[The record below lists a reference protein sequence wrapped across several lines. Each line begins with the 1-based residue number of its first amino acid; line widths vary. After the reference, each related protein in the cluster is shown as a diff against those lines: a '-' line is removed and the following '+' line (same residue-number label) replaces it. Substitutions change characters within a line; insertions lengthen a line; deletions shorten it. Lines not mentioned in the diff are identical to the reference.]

1 MIYDWENA
9 RALLGLGLI
18 ILTCWVLSEDKR
30 RFPWLLAIG
39 ALALQAA
46 IVALL
51 FATPW
56 AGALLAGTNAAM
68 QGLTASTQAGTRF
81 VFGYLG
87 GGAQPF
93 VVEQPQGLFVF
104 AFQVL
109 PIILVVSTLSA
120 LLWHIGVLGALI
132 RVFGLVFQRT
142 LGLGGASALAVS
154 ANIFLGMVEA
164 PLVIRGY
171 LERLTRSELFL
182 LMTVGLSTVAGSTM
196 AAYAAMLGPS
206 LPGAAGHVLAAS
218 IMTAPAGVLLA
229 RVMIPEGPGE
239 GGRMATY
246 DSQLRYDGVMDAML
260 KGVSDG
266 LAIAL
271 NVGATLL
278 VLVALVA
285 LADALLASAPDLLG
299 APLSVGRI
307 LGWLFWPVAW
317 VMGVAGPDLA
327 QAARLLGTKMALTEF
342 AAYLDLAA
350 LPIEA
355 IAPRTRVILTYGLC
369 GFANLGSVG
378 IMAAGLVTLLPQRRA
393 EVLELCWK
401 SLFPGFLA
409 SCMTGTVVAAL
420 PSAVY
425 TIG

>member
-1 MIYDWENA
+1 M
-9 RALLGLGLI
+9 GLI
-18 ILTCWVLSEDKR
+18 ILACWGLSEDKK
-30 RFPWLLAIG
+30 RFPFLLTLGAI
-39 ALALQAA
+39 ALQAG
-46 IVALL
+46 IVALF
-51 FATPW
+51 FASPW
-56 AGALLAGTNAAM
+56 AAIGLQAANGGM
-68 QGLTASTQAGTRF
+68 ESLTQAAQAGTRF

-87 GGAQPF
+87 GGEQPF
-93 VVEQPQGLFVF
+93 PVARPQGLFVF

-109 PIILVVSTLSA
+109 PIVLVVSALSA
-120 LLWHIGVLGALI
+120 LLWHLGILGALI
-132 RVFGLVFQRT
+132 RAFGVIFQRT

-154 ANIFLGMVEA
+154 ANIFLGMVET

-171 LERLTRSELFL
+171 LDRLTRSELFL

-229 RVMIPEGPGE
+229 RVMIPEAPGE
-239 GGRMATY
+239 GGVAATY
-246 DSQLRYDGVMDAML
+246 DSQLRYEGVMDALL

-266 LAIAL
+266 LTIAL
-271 NVGATLL
+271 NVGAMLL

-285 LADALLASAPDLLG
+285 LADSLLGAMPNVLG
-299 APLSVGRI
+299 APLSIGRV
-307 LGWLFWPVAW
+307 LGWLFWPLAW
-317 VMGVAGPDLA
+317 AMGITPADLGT
-327 QAARLLGTKMALTEF
+327 AARLLGTKMALTEF

-350 LPIEA
+350 IPVQD

-401 SLFPGFLA
+401 SLLPGFLA
-409 SCMTGTVVAAL
+409 SCLTGSVVAAL
-420 PSAVY
+420 PSAIY
-425 TIG
+425 AMG

>member
-9 RALLGLGLI
+9 RAILGLALI
-18 ILTCWVLSEDKR
+18 ILACWGLSEDKR
-30 RFPWLLAIG
+30 RFPWLLTLG
-39 ALALQAA
+39 ALALQAG
-46 IVALL
+46 IVALF

-56 AGALLAGTNAAM
+56 AAIATQAANGAM
-68 QGLTASTQAGTRF
+68 EGLTHSTQAGTRF
-81 VFGYLG
+81 VFGYLA

-93 VVEQPQGLFVF
+93 AVEQPQGLFVF

-120 LLWHIGVLGALI
+120 LLWHVGILGALI
-132 RVFGLVFQRT
+132 RVFGVVFQRT

-171 LERLTRSELFL
+171 LDRLTRSELFL

-196 AAYAAMLGPS
+196 AAYAALLGPT

-229 RVMIPEGPGE
+229 RVMIPEAKGM
-239 GGRMATY
+239 GGAGATY
-246 DSQLRYDGVMDAML
+246 DSQLRYDGVMDALL

-285 LADALLASAPDLLG
+285 LADAGLGAAPDVLG
-299 APLSVGRI
+299 APLSVGRL

-317 VMGVAGPDLA
+317 AMGITQADLSI
-327 QAARLLGTKMALTEF
+327 AARLLGTKMALTEF

-350 LPIEA
+350 IPVQE

-378 IMAAGLVTLLPQRRA
+378 IMAAGLVTLLPHRRA

-401 SLFPGFLA
+401 SLLPGFLA
-409 SCMTGTVVAAL
+409 SCLTGAVVAAL
-420 PSAVY
+420 PRAVY
-425 TIG
+425 GLG

>member
-1 MIYDWENA
+1 MNYDLDNA

-18 ILTCWVLSEDKR
+18 ILVCWGCSEDKR
-30 RFPWLLAIG
+30 RFPWLLALG
-39 ALALQAA
+39 ALALQAG
-46 IVALL
+46 IVALF

-56 AGALLAGTNAAM
+56 AAVGLQSVTAAM
-68 QGLTASTQAGTRF
+68 DGLTQATQAGTRF

-93 VVEQPQGLFVF
+93 TVEQPQGLFVF

-120 LLWHIGVLGALI
+120 VLWHVGVLSAVI
-132 RVFGLVFQRT
+132 RAFGVIFQRT

-171 LERLTRSELFL
+171 LDRLTRSELFL

-196 AAYAAMLGPS
+196 AAYAAMLGSS

-229 RVMIPEGPGE
+229 RVMIPEAPGE
-239 GGRMATY
+239 GGVAARY
-246 DSQLRYDGVMDAML
+246 DSQLRYDGLMDAML

-266 LAIAL
+266 LTIAL

-285 LADALLASAPDLLG
+285 MADLALAAGPDVLG
-299 APLSVGRI
+299 APLSVGRV

-317 VMGVAGPDLA
+317 AMGVSAADLDT
-327 QAARLLGTKMALTEF
+327 AARLLGTKMALTEF

-350 LPIEA
+350 LPAEA
-355 IAPRTRVILTYGLC
+355 IAPRTRIILTYGLC

-378 IMAAGLVTLLPQRRA
+378 IMAAGLVALLPQRRA

-401 SLFPGFLA
+401 SLLPGFLA
-409 SCMTGTVVAAL
+409 SCLTGAVVAAL
-420 PSAVY
+420 PSVVY
-425 TIG
+425 GAG